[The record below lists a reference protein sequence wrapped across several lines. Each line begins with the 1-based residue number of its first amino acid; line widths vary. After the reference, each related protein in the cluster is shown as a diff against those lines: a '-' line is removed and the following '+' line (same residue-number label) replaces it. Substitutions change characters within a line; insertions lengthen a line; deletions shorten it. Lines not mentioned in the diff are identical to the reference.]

1 MFLLAKAGIAIT
13 GFQLTGTLVEKI
25 VSEHCVE
32 GVPEPDAEVATR
44 IDQTLTQ
51 DATGTMAYLEFEAL
65 GIARVK
71 TRLSVSYVDHNTL
84 QTGPEN
90 ADDHAYLQTVAAK
103 YGILFS
109 RPGNGI
115 SHQIHLERFSR
126 PGETI
131 LGSDSHTPT
140 AGGAGMLGIGA
151 GSLDV
156 AVAMAGEPFHMRMP
170 RVVRMELNG
179 KLDPWVSAKDAA
191 LEVLRIFGV
200 SGGVGR
206 ALEYGGNGV
215 RNLSVPERATIAN
228 MSAETGATTSVFP
241 SDMTTL
247 RFLELQQRR
256 RDWRPLSAS
265 EDATYDETVEIQLD
279 NLEPLVAMPHS
290 PGNASK
296 VSELEGLEV
305 DQIIVG
311 SCTNSSLG
319 DLMTVAAMLRRKR
332 VHPRVSLVVCPGSR
346 QVLMEM
352 TRNGGM
358 SCLLEAGARVL
369 EPVCGPCIG
378 MGQAPP
384 SGGVSIRTFNRNFQG
399 RSGTEDAETYLVSPE
414 TAAASAIEGKLTDP
428 RRAGAL
434 PRIVLPRTININDDM
449 ILKPAE
455 NPGSVQIRRGA
466 NIRPLPI
473 KEALSQDLSGDVLIK
488 TGDDISTDE
497 IMPAGA
503 KILPL
508 RSNIPAI
515 AEHVFERIDPN
526 FAERA
531 KKRNGGFVVAGE
543 NYGQG
548 SSREH
553 AASAPMFLGV
563 RAVIAKSF
571 ARIHEANLV
580 NFGIVP
586 FMFETSHDYEEIRQ
600 GDTLQIRSVR
610 ASLEAGEKTLTCHNT
625 TAQRKFQIRCDL
637 SKRSRH
643 VVIAGGLLNYTRLM
657 TRDG

>member
-1 MFLLAKAGIAIT
+1 MPLA
-13 GFQLTGTLVEKI
+13 GFQLTGTLIEKI

-32 GVPEPDAEVATR
+32 GVPEPGAEVAIP

-65 GIARVK
+65 EIPRVK

-84 QTGPEN
+84 ETGPEN
-90 ADDHAYLQTVAAK
+90 ADDHAYLQTVAAR

-115 SHQIHLERFSR
+115 SHQVHLERFSR

-151 GSLDV
+151 GSLDI
-156 AVAMAGEPFHMRMP
+156 AVAMAGGPFYMRMP
-170 RVVRMELNG
+170 RVVRVELNG
-179 KLDPWVSAKDAA
+179 KLDPWVSAKDIA
-191 LEVLRIFGV
+191 LEVLLRFGV

-206 ALEYGGNGV
+206 ALEYDGNGV
-215 RNLSVPERATIAN
+215 KNLSVPERATVTN
-228 MSAETGATTSVFP
+228 MGAETGATTSIFP
-241 SDMTTL
+241 SDETTL
-247 RFLELQQRR
+247 RFLEFQQRR

-265 EDATYDETVEIQLD
+265 ENATYDETVEIQLD
-279 NLEPLVAMPHS
+279 HLEPLVARPHS
-290 PGNASK
+290 PGNVAK
-296 VSELEGLEV
+296 ISELEGLEI
-305 DQIIVG
+305 DQIVIG
-311 SCTNSSLG
+311 SCTNSSLR
-319 DLMTVAAMLRRKR
+319 DLMTVAAILRRKR

-369 EPVCGPCIG
+369 EPACGPCIG

-384 SGGVSIRTFNRNFQG
+384 SGGVSIRTFNRNFRG
-399 RSGTEDAETYLVSPE
+399 RSGTENAETYLVSPE
-414 TAAASAIEGKLTDP
+414 TAAVSAIEGKLADP
-428 RRAGAL
+428 RKAKTV
-434 PRIVLPRTININDDM
+434 PKIILPRTININDDM

-455 NPGSVQIRRGA
+455 NPGSVQIRRGPD
-466 NIRPLPI
+466 IRPLPT
-473 KEALSQDLSGDVLIK
+473 KETLSQDLSGDVLIK
-488 TGDDISTDE
+488 TGDNISTDE

-503 KILPL
+503 KNLSL

-515 AEHVFERIDPN
+515 AEHVFERIDPS
-526 FAERA
+526 FVERA

-586 FMFETSHDYEEIRQ
+586 FTFETPHDYGEIRQ
-600 GDTLQIRSVR
+600 GDALQLRNVR
-610 ASLEAGEKTLTCHNT
+610 ASLEADEKTLTCHNT
-625 TAQRKFQIRCDL
+625 TAQKRFQIRCDL
-637 SKRSRH
+637 SKRSRQ
-643 VVIAGGLLNYTRLM
+643 VLIAGGLLNHTRLM
-657 TRDG
+657 TRNR